1 MGKRGVM
8 PITSSTLKN
17 SEGRAMCRGQSL
29 AGRQDESRLQERM
42 SQWRAFPPLCVHFLD
57 SSVFVLEINNSED

>member
-29 AGRQDESRLQERM
+29 AGRQDESRTSGEDVTVEGISSSLCSLSRQ
-42 SQWRAFPPLCVHFLD
+42 LCVCFRD
-57 SSVFVLEINNSED
+57 